1 MNLRAQLKVPVL
13 CMLLGFLTVYG
24 LVVNGLLRL
33 NTFRGPPGWQ
43 TSGAL
48 AFNLLVVGA
57 IWGMSRIKPSPA
69 RAALLLFMLGF
80 IALQPMGAV
89 AAILGNLNANEFR
102 GLGHWKTQGL
112 ILANALIFA
121 GAIAG
126 MVRAKP
132 WRGMKPPDE
141 PVSPSTRR
149 TNLLFGISG
158 LISVVAA
165 VVVFVG
171 ARSNAGTNPLW
182 SNTRNLSPVIA
193 FAAIAIWLIA
203 LALAWWWYYSADE
216 HERKANDVGFLVG
229 GGLFMAVTP
238 AWWIASRA
246 GLLPPPDAMIIWY
259 VSMVAMGIGW
269 AWYRNR

>member
-1 MNLRAQLKVPVL
+1 
-13 CMLLGFLTVYG
+13 
-24 LVVNGLLRL
+24 
-33 NTFRGPPGWQ
+33 
-43 TSGAL
+43 
-48 AFNLLVVGA
+48 
-57 IWGMSRIKPSPA
+57 
-69 RAALLLFMLGF
+69 
-80 IALQPMGAV
+80 
-89 AAILGNLNANEFR
+89 
-102 GLGHWKTQGL
+102 
-112 ILANALIFA
+112 
-121 GAIAG
+121 
-126 MVRAKP
+126 
-132 WRGMKPPDE
+132 
-141 PVSPSTRR
+141 
-149 TNLLFGISG
+149 
-158 LISVVAA
+158 
-165 VVVFVG
+165 
-171 ARSNAGTNPLW
+171 LW